1 MLGTMSLFCEKI
13 HLNKNIKYCAF
24 VPLFFLF
31 ACSTTHSPQKN
42 KVLTH
47 VSRPDNCAVG
57 CPTGGSTQTL
67 IREAYTLNNNSSTK
81 FANWVAYKISK
92 TSQASNQAR
101 NWKQDP
107 DLPAADTLAP
117 AAYQNANKVLAVDR
131 GHQAPLASL
140 GGTADWQALNYLSN
154 ITPQKSALNQGA
166 WSRLEDQERA
176 LANRSD
182 VSAVYSVTGP
192 LFEKTGAALPARP
205 GVIIPDAYWK
215 VIFIGTSPDKGK
227 YAAFLLKQSTPKNA
241 SFCDYQ
247 VTVNAIE
254 QQTNPKLTIWSAL
267 PQNIAEIIKNQK
279 GTLAQEMG
287 CP

>member
-1 MLGTMSLFCEKI
+1 MHFTYRFKRSYLAL
-13 HLNKNIKYCAF
+13 
-24 VPLFFLF
+24 VFFLF
-31 ACSTTHSPQKN
+31 ACSVPPPTQKDH
-42 KVLTH
+42 VLTSAH
-47 VSRPDNCAVG
+47 EPDNCAVG

-67 IREAYTLNNNSSTK
+67 IREVYTLNNNNSTK
-81 FANWVAYKISK
+81 FANWVAYKITK
-92 TSQASNQAR
+92 TSQASNRAR

-107 DLPAADTLAP
+107 DLPTSDTLAP

-182 VSAVYSVTGP
+182 VSTVYSVTGP
-192 LFEKTGAALPARP
+192 LFEKTAAVLPARP
-205 GVIIPDAYWK
+205 DVIIPDAYWK
-215 VIFIGTSPDKGK
+215 VIFIGTSPDTGK

-254 QQTNPKLTIWSAL
+254 QKTNPKLTIWSAL
-267 PQNIAEIIKNQK
+267 PKNIAERVKNHK

>member
-1 MLGTMSLFCEKI
+1 MRLHIIFKQSYL
-13 HLNKNIKYCAF
+13 LLA
-24 VPLFFLF
+24 VFLWGCT
-31 ACSTTHSPQKN
+31 ATPPTTQNHG
-42 KVLTH
+42 LTS
-47 VSRPDNCAVG
+47 VRGPDNCEVG
-57 CPTGGSTQTL
+57 CPTGGSTQTV
-67 IREAYTLNNNSSTK
+67 IRDVYTLNNNSSTK
-81 FANWVAYKISK
+81 FANWVAYKITK
-92 TSQASNQAR
+92 TSQASNRAR
-101 NWKQDP
+101 NWKADP
-107 DLPAADTLAP
+107 DLPASDTLPP
-117 AAYQNANKVLAVDR
+117 AAYQNANKLLAVDR

-140 GGTADWQALNYLSN
+140 GGNTDWQALNYLSN
-154 ITPQKSALNQGA
+154 ITPQKAALNQGA

-205 GVIIPDAYWK
+205 DVIIPDAYWK
-215 VIFIGTSPDKGK
+215 IIFIGTRPDKGK

-247 VTVNAIE
+247 VTVNTIE

-267 PQNIAEIIKNQK
+267 PQNIAEMIKKQK

>member
-1 MLGTMSLFCEKI
+1 MQLNFTFKQNYLLLVVFLCACTATPPP
-13 HLNKNIKYCAF
+13 NKN
-24 VPLFFLF
+24 
-31 ACSTTHSPQKN
+31 HS
-42 KVLTH
+42 VTS
-47 VSRPDNCAVG
+47 VRGPDNCEVG
-57 CPTGGSTQTL
+57 CPTGGSAQTL
-67 IREAYTLNNNSSTK
+67 IREVYTLNNNSSTK
-81 FANWVAYKISK
+81 FANWVAYKITR
-92 TSQASNQAR
+92 TSLASNRAR

-107 DLPAADTLAP
+107 DLPASDTLAP
-117 AAYQNANKVLAVDR
+117 TAYQNANKALAVDR

-140 GGTADWQALNYLSN
+140 GGAADWQALNYLSN
-154 ITPQKSALNQGA
+154 ITPQKAALNQGA

-192 LFEKTGAALPARP
+192 IFEKTGTVLPARP
-205 GVIIPDAYWK
+205 DVIIPDAFWK
-215 VIFIGTSPDKGK
+215 VIFIGTSPDTGK

-254 QQTNPKLTIWSAL
+254 QKTNPKLTLWSAL
-267 PQNIAEIIKNQK
+267 PKNIAERVKNQK

>member
-1 MLGTMSLFCEKI
+1 M
-13 HLNKNIKYCAF
+13 
-24 VPLFFLF
+24 
-31 ACSTTHSPQKN
+31 
-42 KVLTH
+42 
-47 VSRPDNCAVG
+47 
-57 CPTGGSTQTL
+57 QTL
-67 IREAYTLNNNSSTK
+67 NREAYTLNNNSSTK
-81 FANWVAYKISK
+81 FANWVAYKITK
-92 TSQASNQAR
+92 TSQASNRAR

-117 AAYQNANKVLAVDR
+117 AAYQKANNMLAVDR

-140 GGTADWQALNYLSN
+140 GGNVNWQALNYLSN

-166 WSRLEDQERA
+166 WSQLEDRERA

-205 GVIIPDAYWK
+205 DVIIPEGYWK

-241 SFCDYQ
+241 NFCDYQ
-247 VTVNAIE
+247 VTVKAIE
-254 QQTNPKLTIWSAL
+254 QQTNPKLTLWPAL
-267 PQNIAEIIKNQK
+267 PKNIAEMIKNQK